1 MHRLI
6 HTAIR
11 VASKSILAIIG
22 NDLIGYGSMTFY
34 LNPRAEDVFLNAVA

>member
-22 NDLIGYGSMTFY
+22 GSITFY